1 MSNGRLD
8 RNAGPQRRSRIQ
20 VAVLVVAVVGI
31 SGAAIATGAAMT
43 GGQTAAGPVQLNI
56 VAVTTSA
63 PGPTTPLATTA
74 ALGGAADTQ
83 TPTTITAAPTTPPPA
98 GEDQAGGKQQ
108 DTNPGSGTGSGTGN
122 SAHTPP
128 PAAPPAKTTPPAPK
142 PVNIGGQLTCSSGKS
157 IEGVWVSTTN
167 GSGYAPWQGLGNN
180 VSKFWY
186 TLPESE
192 PYSVH
197 VGCGGTQQYW
207 AVACYGPQVTNPSD
221 SFECFDVDGASGYET
236 CKAK

>member
-1 MSNGRLD
+1 MLV
-8 RNAGPQRRSRIQ
+8 I
-20 VAVLVVAVVGI
+20 AVFGI

-43 GGQTAAGPVQLNI
+43 GQPAADGQVQVSI
-56 VAVTTSA
+56 ADRTSSA
-63 PGPTTPLATTA
+63 PGATTPGAPTTTI
-74 ALGGAADTQ
+74 GGAVDTQ
-83 TPTTITAAPTTPPPA
+83 APTTITNPPTSPSS
-98 GEDQAGGKQQ
+98 GGLSQGSSQQQAQNPVTSGG
-108 DTNPGSGTGSGTGN
+108 GSSGGSANAN
-122 SAHTPP
+122 SAQTP
-128 PAAPPAKTTPPAPK
+128 APPAPPVKTTPAAPK

-157 IEGVWVSTTN
+157 IEGVWVSTTT

-180 VSKFWY
+180 VSKYWY

-207 AVACYGPQVTNPSD
+207 AVACYGPQVTNPTD

-236 CKAK
+236 CSVH